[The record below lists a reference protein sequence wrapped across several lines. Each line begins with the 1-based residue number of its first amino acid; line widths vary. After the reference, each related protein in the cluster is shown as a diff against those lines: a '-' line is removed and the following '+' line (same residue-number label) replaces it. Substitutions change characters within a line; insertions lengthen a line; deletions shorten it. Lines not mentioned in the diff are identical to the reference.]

1 MLPPPPVFCDPQY
14 WHLAT
19 GTCVNLISPLF
30 FPFKTQYWKMFQ
42 KSRGILDK
50 LLERR
55 VEEGSLKLLIFNMM
69 FDTLFDVPCLDTAC
83 S

>member
-1 MLPPPPVFCDPQY
+1 M
-14 WHLAT
+14 
-19 GTCVNLISPLF
+19 
-30 FPFKTQYWKMFQ
+30 
-42 KSRGILDK
+42 DK

-83 S
+83 SSRYKGTWPLKRKAVKLLQQSGGRCVSENTA